1 MQDNK
6 ADKEEYGK
14 NLNERVLSLAL
25 DLAKSMVRCGA
36 EINRVEETVRHVCF
50 AYGMSRTEVF
60 SVVSMVYATVID
72 ADGNT
77 HTQMRRIYSYAPNFD
92 RLEQLNSL
100 SRKICA
106 KTPDPDEASEE
117 LKSIFRKKKPFR
129 PTVCLGYII
138 AAMGFTVFFGGN
150 LLDAVASAPIA
161 LVIYLMNAYIKAT
174 GVNRLFFTALSSLI
188 AGFMALG
195 FVHFG
200 IGENANMIM
209 IGDIMLLIP
218 GLMLVNSVRE
228 MLCGDIMS
236 GLLRLLESVIISMA
250 IACGFAVA
258 IIAGNSIF

>member
-6 ADKEEYGK
+6 AENKGSM
-14 NLNERVLSLAL
+14 NVTNEKVLSLAL
-25 DLAKSMVRCGA
+25 DLGKSMVQCGA
-36 EINRVEETVRHVCF
+36 EINRVEETVKRVCF
-50 AYGMSRTEVF
+50 AYGLSKVEVF
-60 SVVSMVYATVID
+60 SIISMVYATVID
-72 ADGNT
+72 KTGST

-92 RLEQLNSL
+92 RLEKLNSL

-106 KTPDPDEASEE
+106 ETPEIDQMADE
-117 LKSIFRKKKPFR
+117 LKSIFVKKKPFR
-129 PTVCLGYII
+129 PTVCLGYVL
-138 AAMGFTVFFGGN
+138 AAMGFAVFFGGTMM
-150 LLDAVASAPIA
+150 DAVASAPIA

-174 GVNRLFFTALSSLI
+174 GVNRLFFTALSSAL
-188 AGFMALG
+188 AGFMAIAFVNLG
-195 FVHFG
+195 F
-200 IGENANMIM
+200 GENANMIM

-236 GLLRLLESVIISMA
+236 GLLRLLESVIIAVA